1 MLVGTKD
8 NFQKDVLGAPNAVV
22 DFWAA
27 WCGPCRVL
35 SPIIE
40 RVSEDAKYTGKLVF
54 AKVDVD
60 AEQALASTFGVM
72 SIPTL
77 IFFKKGKPVA
87 TRIGAVPES
96 EVKKWIDANL

>member
-8 NFQKDVLGAPNAVV
+8 NFQKDVLGAQNAVV

-35 SPIIE
+35 GPIVE

-60 AEQALASTFGVM
+60 AQNELAGAYGVM

-87 TRIGAVPES
+87 SRIGAIPES
-96 EVKKWIDANL
+96 EVRKWIEANL